1 MMKEVFGPREQHG
14 GEEQDDIAQN
24 MALKENI
31 FMMILSIENRIPLFL
46 IGKPGSSKSL
56 AKSMVTNA
64 LRGQKSNSGLFK
76 HMKRVRMLK
85 VFEAFVACSFQ

>member
-1 MMKEVFGPREQHG
+1 MGEGEDNDPCDENDEREN
-14 GEEQDDIAQN
+14 IAVN

-31 FMMILSIENRIPLFL
+31 FMMIVCIQNRIPLFL

-64 LRGQKSNSGLFK
+64 LRGKKSNSGLFK
-76 HMKRVRMLK
+76 HMKRVSNK
-85 VFEAFVACSFQ
+85 FYFYCSCQ